1 MIYLL
6 SGILTG
12 GALTAICW
20 PLFSRKDSLDA
31 TVLEETEW
39 DLLER
44 RKEVVLGNIQD
55 LDFEYK
61 CRKLSD
67 DDYRRLR
74 TELAAELAGVYEEI
88 DAIEQ
93 SQDLDALIRTEV
105 SRRRKTSATAAPPVS
120 PTASGSGE
128 LACSGCGHVNPKA
141 SKFCGECGHRLG

>member
-12 GALTAICW
+12 GVLTAICW
-20 PLFSRKDSLDA
+20 PLFSRKDTIEA
-31 TVLEETEW
+31 AVLEETEW

-67 DDYRRLR
+67 ADYGRLR
-74 TELAAELAGVYEEI
+74 AELASELARIYEEI
-88 DAIEQ
+88 DRIEQ
-93 SQDLDALIRTEV
+93 DQDLDALIRTEV
-105 SRRRKTSATAAPPVS
+105 ARRRTVGVAAADIPERV
-120 PTASGSGE
+120 
-128 LACSGCGHVNPKA
+128 ACAKCGHVNP
-141 SKFCGECGHRLG
+141 SSGKFCGECGARLG